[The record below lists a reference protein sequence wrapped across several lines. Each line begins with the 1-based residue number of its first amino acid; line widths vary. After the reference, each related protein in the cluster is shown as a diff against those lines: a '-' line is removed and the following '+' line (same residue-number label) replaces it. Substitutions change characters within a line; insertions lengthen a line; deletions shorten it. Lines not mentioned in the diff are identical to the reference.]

1 MEAEERAKSMGWV
14 PSEEF
19 KGDPEKWVDAE
30 TFLKRGDEIL
40 PIMKERLSKM
50 EGRFQEQSEG
60 YKKQSD
66 KIEKLTE
73 SLEKFAKF
81 HKDTAKRSYERA
93 IKDLKKRQRN
103 AVEEGNVDVFDN
115 IETEIEGLQQEIE
128 TPKETTTDD
137 GEKINPDFEPW
148 RQQNPWYGTDPDL
161 TAYANGVGPV
171 LAKEMPGV
179 EGKVF
184 YNELTKRVKKTFPH
198 KFKAETKADPVEG
211 GGETE
216 TTTTGKKKGW
226 KDLPQEAKNAYNKNF
241 ADIPGF
247 SKEEYAEGYW
257 IQEEE

>member
-50 EGRFQEQSEG
+50 EGRFQEQNEG
-60 YKKQSD
+60 YKKQTN

-93 IKDLKKRQRN
+93 IKDLKKRQRS

-128 TPKETTTDD
+128 TPADDTKADET
-137 GEKINPDFEPW
+137 IHPDFNPW
-148 RQQNPWYGTDPDL
+148 MQQNPWYGTDPDL
-161 TAYANGVGPV
+161 TAYANGIGPSI
-171 LAKEMPGV
+171 ARDMPDID
-179 EGKVF
+179 GKAF
-184 YNELTKRVKKTFPH
+184 YEEITKRTKKMFPY
-198 KFKAETKADPVEG
+198 KFKSEAKADSVEG

-241 ADIPGF
+241 ADIPEF
-247 SKEEYAEGYW
+247 SKEDYAKDYW